1 MLFKNKMSVSINQQ
15 INEMKYQEDLN
26 RLAKKRNDEE
36 LDKCC
41 NTCKMYLG
49 VIAICITIVILISV
63 IVMFIINAINK

>member
-1 MLFKNKMSVSINQQ
+1 MSVSINQQ

-49 VIAICITIVILISV
+49 VIAICVTVVILISV
-63 IVMFIINAINK
+63 IVIFIINAINK

>member
-1 MLFKNKMSVSINQQ
+1 MSVSINQQ
-15 INEMKYQEDLN
+15 INEMKYQEDFN
-26 RLAKKRNDEE
+26 KLAKKRNDEE

-63 IVMFIINAINK
+63 IVMFIINITNN

>member
-1 MLFKNKMSVSINQQ
+1 MFVNQQ
-15 INEMKYQEDLN
+15 INEMNNQDDLN
-26 RLAKKRNDEE
+26 ILAKKRNDEE

-63 IVMFIINAINK
+63 IVMFIINITNN

>member
-1 MLFKNKMSVSINQQ
+1 MSVSINQQ

-49 VIAICITIVILISV
+49 IIVICITVVIFISV
-63 IVMFIINAINK
+63 IVMFILNAIDK